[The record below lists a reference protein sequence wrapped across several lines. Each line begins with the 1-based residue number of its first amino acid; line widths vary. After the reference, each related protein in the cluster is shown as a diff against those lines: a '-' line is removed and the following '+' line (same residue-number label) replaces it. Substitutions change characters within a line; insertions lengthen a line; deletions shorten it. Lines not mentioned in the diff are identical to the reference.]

1 MSVNNKKISEI
12 KNSFSNKKVI
22 SLISVIFIAS
32 FLMRLSYYDSS
43 IPITDDSLNYF
54 FYAMD
59 IKITGH
65 IPENYSLGNNGWPL
79 FLSLF
84 FSTFQ
89 FDNVQNYMQ
98 LQQVITI
105 LISSLTVIP
114 VYLLCKRFFNPIYSM
129 IGAAIIGFEPHLI
142 QNSIFGITD
151 SLYIFLIASS
161 FWLFLDSRQKIVY
174 CSFGLVAIATIVRSE
189 GVFLFFTISLMY
201 FIINRKN
208 RQELVRYVFA
218 LAIFFLIL
226 TPMILY
232 QTSIYGD
239 DRMFT
244 RAAIGMEHLKTD
256 CSVCGSDNISGMPF
270 ILQGIENFPKY
281 LGWSMIPVLIFF
293 VPIGIIL
300 VLKNLNAKTS
310 ILISS
315 LVIMSLPAFYAY
327 AISLQDLRYLFF
339 LYPIFCVVSLFTI
352 RKLLDAIP
360 QRKNLVILLI
370 LIGIIVL
377 SIFYLNEKIDNIHQN
392 ESIEIAKILSYSKKT
407 VNDYSP
413 ESTFLEISDIN
424 FNMTDFRLYF
434 LNERIMGES
443 IRNSIQHNVITVEI
457 NDFNSMDELIK
468 LAEKNG
474 ITHLVVDLE
483 NNRNKLLIEIYENE
497 NEFVFLDK
505 IFDSNEDGFEYKM
518 KVFKINYERFNENKL
533 E

>member
-1 MSVNNKKISEI
+1 M
-12 KNSFSNKKVI
+12 
-22 SLISVIFIAS
+22 IF
-32 FLMRLSYYDSS
+32 
-43 IPITDDSLNYF
+43 
-54 FYAMD
+54 
-59 IKITGH
+59 
-65 IPENYSLGNNGWPL
+65 
-79 FLSLF
+79 
-84 FSTFQ
+84 
-89 FDNVQNYMQ
+89 
-98 LQQVITI
+98 
-105 LISSLTVIP
+105 
-114 VYLLCKRFFNPIYSM
+114 
-129 IGAAIIGFEPHLI
+129 
-142 QNSIFGITD
+142 
-151 SLYIFLIASS
+151 
-161 FWLFLDSRQKIVY
+161 
-174 CSFGLVAIATIVRSE
+174 
-189 GVFLFFTISLMY
+189 
-201 FIINRKN
+201 
-208 RQELVRYVFA
+208 
-218 LAIFFLIL
+218 
-226 TPMILY
+226 Y
-232 QTSIYGD
+232 QTSIFGD
-239 DRMFT
+239 DRMFD
-244 RAAIGMEHLKTD
+244 RATIGIEHLKTD
-256 CSVCGSDNISGMPF
+256 CSICGPDNISGMPF

-281 LGWSMIPVLIFF
+281 LGFSMIPVLIFF

-300 VLKNLNAKTS
+300 ILKNLNDKTG

-392 ESIEIAKILSYSKKT
+392 ESIEIAKILSGSKKT

-424 FNMTDFRLYF
+424 FSMTDFRLYF
-434 LNERIMGES
+434 FNERIMNES

-483 NNRNKLLIEIYENE
+483 NNKNKLLIEIYKNE

-505 IFDSNEDGFEYKM
+505 IFDSNEYGYEYKM
-518 KVFKINYERFNENKL
+518 KVFKIDYERFNENKL